1 MNFQKE
7 INKNKWVKV
16 SFKIEKRRKIED
28 HSVKVKDL
36 LDICL
41 VKEKRGLFHTLST
54 FYMTN
59 CREQSHSNKVLVWF
73 GLSSW
78 QRDMT

>member
-1 MNFQKE
+1 MNFQERKS
-7 INKNKWVKV
+7 IPSQNTKKNKWVKV

-36 LDICL
+36 FDICL

-59 CREQSHSNKVLVWF
+59 CLEQSLSNKVLIWVIH
-73 GLSSW
+73 
-78 QRDMT
+78 